1 MQHPNPSLGYGD
13 PEVDPLQRPSS
24 GHPSATDPD
33 GATDRPAPS
42 IPRGAAL
49 LVAAFLANTLQSA
62 FGKAVGSGMDAV
74 MFTWLTFLLALILLI
89 PLLLF
94 RRGRDLQ
101 TQALPLH
108 LLRAGTGMGGF
119 LLFITAARLVN
130 LVNANVLLN
139 TTPLFIPLLAWLVL
153 KQSVPRNLWIAL
165 GIGFAGMVIVVQP
178 NADILDKP
186 GDLLGLAAG
195 LVCAVEFLTVKGLN
209 RSESPVT
216 QLAYFL
222 SFGTV
227 ISTLLMAGRFH
238 AISLDQGLL
247 VLASAVCLL
256 SFQFLLIQAYK
267 FADPSA
273 IGAFQYA
280 SVIFAGLIGW
290 IWFQEVPNLGV
301 ALGTLLICVGGAC
314 SILWQQ
320 PGSSKPLS

>member
-1 MQHPNPSLGYGD
+1 MSRDHLSSGD
-13 PEVDPLQRPSS
+13 PGRSS
-24 GHPSATDPD
+24 EHPT
-33 GATDRPAPS
+33 PS
-42 IPRGAAL
+42 ILRGASL

-62 FGKAVGSGMDAV
+62 FGRAVGSGMDAV

-89 PLLLF
+89 PLLLL

-101 TQALPLH
+101 TRALPLH

-139 TTPLFIPLLAWLVL
+139 TTPLFIPLLTWLVL
-153 KQSVPRNLWIAL
+153 KQRVARNLWIAL

-209 RSESPVT
+209 RSESPIT
-216 QLAYFL
+216 QLGYFL
-222 SFGTV
+222 GFGTL
-227 ISTLLMAGRFH
+227 ISTLLMVGRFH
-238 AISLDQGLL
+238 AISVDQGLL
-247 VLASAVCLL
+247 VLASAICLL
-256 SFQFLLIQAYK
+256 SFQFLLIEAYK

-280 SVIFAGLIGW
+280 SVIFAGIIGW

-301 ALGTLLICVGGAC
+301 ALGTLLICVGGVC
-314 SILWQQ
+314 SILWQKPQ
-320 PGSSKPLS
+320 GSPGGTG

>member
-1 MQHPNPSLGYGD
+1 M
-13 PEVDPLQRPSS
+13 
-24 GHPSATDPD
+24 
-33 GATDRPAPS
+33 
-42 IPRGAAL
+42 
-49 LVAAFLANTLQSA
+49 AAFLANTLQSA
-62 FGKAVGSGMDAV
+62 FGRAVGSGMDAV

-89 PLLLF
+89 PLLLI

-101 TQALPLH
+101 TRVLPLH

-153 KQSVPRNLWIAL
+153 KQRIPSNLWTAL

-178 NADILDKP
+178 NADVLDKP

-195 LVCAVEFLTVKGLN
+195 LVCAVEFLTVKALD
-209 RSESPVT
+209 RSESAIT

-222 SFGTV
+222 GFGTLL
-227 ISTLLMAGRFH
+227 STLMMLGQFH
-238 AISLDQGLL
+238 AISVSQALL

-256 SFQFLLIQAYK
+256 SFQFLLIHAYSY
-267 FADPSA
+267 ADPSA

-290 IWFQEVPNLGV
+290 IWFQQVPNLGV
-301 ALGTLLICVGGAC
+301 LLGTVLICVGGVC
-314 SILWQQ
+314 SILWQRNASS
-320 PGSSKPLS
+320 PGGQG